1 MLVQCIE
8 IKISNIL
15 LNVQELDLVDG
26 MVLPKETVGRV
37 RAVLVEVLLMYYP
50 MAIKEDD
57 DKRSIGKLV
66 RDQSQLC

>member
-1 MLVQCIE
+1 MQCIE

-50 MAIKEDD
+50 MAIKEVDDKEVDDKEDD
-57 DKRSIGKLV
+57 D
-66 RDQSQLC
+66 